1 MGPLGKKPAPPAAKA
16 AALAAD
22 TAAAPPKPAAAA
34 PAAAILDVVALA
46 PGAPASTHAPAP
58 APAPLPAAAP
68 PAAAAATHP
77 VAPTATAHVTGAVH
91 LPPSGLP
98 VPSAKMTLT
107 VAVPGVGGKPAGAEL
122 KHYEQ
127 VTQAMVMKDRRVPYK
142 SKAKPMRSFNPNE
155 VAIPENLKADEKDK
169 LLQEIKGND
178 FEGQARDRHSVDPE
192 PGHSDGLLGG
202 GAGPAGTTSSPTRAA
217 APGHAAANGTNG
229 EPTGAK
235 GARQRVRK
243 NDEQYAKLEAQLHRA
258 AGKIRAYEAQKR
270 VGAARRGS
278 DPPPEEESVLRQ
290 TNMIVVLT
298 KRNKELPTGPKDAR
312 QRVRKNDEQY
322 AKLEAQLHRAAGKIR
337 AYEAQKRVGAARR
350 GSDPPPEEESVL
362 RQTNMIVVLT
372 KRNKE
377 LVLERKKMDELLHAK
392 TVTAENEVRRCEKL
406 ERELESTR
414 NKYTR
419 DRTKLEAAMGEL
431 AKTKAAVDDRVRELE
446 RRLEAA
452 ARLRIAIEHQNAGLR
467 DKLDSLMIDYSDVVN
482 AVPIE
487 DLEAATTSPRTE
499 RKKAPAAAAAVPLA
513 LSPIPPGGEDDAMK
527 QARLAFEYEAWVK
540 KKSEEAGQ
548 AAAHPAAGAGARGS
562 RKPTK
567 AAADEAKHLE
577 MQRIEQERQETE
589 AARKR
594 QEEELARL
602 EEERKKQEAENEAR
616 LQREAEEREKERQ
629 RRAEEELAKQ
639 EAEAAAAVA
648 AAAEAKKKK
657 KRWGGG

>member
-22 TAAAPPKPAAAA
+22 TAAAPPKSAAAA
-34 PAAAILDVVALA
+34 PAPVLAAASVTAKPDPAA
-46 PGAPASTHAPAP
+46 PPAAGAPAHAPT
-58 APAPLPAAAP
+58 PAPLPAAAP
-68 PAAAAATHP
+68 PAANAAHP
-77 VAPTATAHVTGAVH
+77 APAPASTAHATGTVH

-98 VPSAKMTLT
+98 APSAKMTLT
-107 VAVPGVGGKPAGAEL
+107 IAVPTGGVGNGKPPAPSEL

-169 LLQEIKGND
+169 LLQEIKKKWQADFGQRIRYEEANRALRDQVND
-178 FEGQARDRHSVDPE
+178 LKAKLATVTGVDPDLAT
-192 PGHSDGLLGG
+192 SDELLGG
-202 GAGPAGTTSSPTRAA
+202 GAGSPSKSDGGATSPTRAA
-217 APGHAAANGTNG
+217 GPPNGANGDAAAA
-229 EPTGAK
+229 TGAK
-235 GARQRVRK
+235 G
-243 NDEQYAKLEAQLHRA
+243 
-258 AGKIRAYEAQKR
+258 
-270 VGAARRGS
+270 
-278 DPPPEEESVLRQ
+278 
-290 TNMIVVLT
+290 
-298 KRNKELPTGPKDAR
+298 AR

-419 DRTKLEAAMGEL
+419 DRTKLEAAMGEM
-431 AKTKAAVDDRVRELE
+431 AKAKAAVDDRVRELE

-499 RKKAPAAAAAVPLA
+499 RKKAPAAAAVVPLA

-540 KKSEEAGQ
+540 KKSEEAGH
-548 AAAHPAAGAGARGS
+548 APAHPAAGAGARGS

-577 MQRIEQERQETE
+577 MQRIEQERQEAE

-594 QEEELARL
+594 QEEELARV
-602 EEERKKQEAENEAR
+602 EEERKKQEAENEVR

>member
-22 TAAAPPKPAAAA
+22 TAAAPPKPAAAPA
-34 PAAAILDVVALA
+34 PVPAAVPVPVKTDAA
-46 PGAPASTHAPAP
+46 PPASTAHAAAPAP
-58 APAPLPAAAP
+58 APAPAPFPAAAP
-68 PAAAAATHP
+68 PAATAVAHA
-77 VAPTATAHVTGAVH
+77 APTATTHVTGAVH

-98 VPSAKMTLT
+98 VPSAKMALT
-107 VAVPGVGGKPAGAEL
+107 VAVSTGVGNGKPPAAAEL

-169 LLQEIKGND
+169 LLQEIKKKWQADFGQRIRYEEANRALRDQVND
-178 FEGQARDRHSVDPE
+178 LKAKLATVTGVDPDLAT
-192 PGHSDGLLGG
+192 SDELLGG
-202 GAGPAGTTSSPTRAA
+202 AAGSPSKPGGATSPTRAGPA
-217 APGHAAANGTNG
+217 NGANGDAAAA
-229 EPTGAK
+229 TGAK
-235 GARQRVRK
+235 G
-243 NDEQYAKLEAQLHRA
+243 
-258 AGKIRAYEAQKR
+258 
-270 VGAARRGS
+270 
-278 DPPPEEESVLRQ
+278 
-290 TNMIVVLT
+290 
-298 KRNKELPTGPKDAR
+298 AR

-431 AKTKAAVDDRVRELE
+431 AKAKATVDDRVRELE

-499 RKKAPAAAAAVPLA
+499 RKKAPGAAAAVPLA

-540 KKSEEAGQ
+540 KKSEEAGH

-577 MQRIEQERQETE
+577 MQRLEQERQEAE

-594 QEEELARL
+594 QEEELAQR
-602 EEERKKQEAENEAR
+602 EEERKRQEAENEAR

-629 RRAEEELAKQ
+629 RRAEEELVKQ
-639 EAEAAAAVA
+639 EAEATAAAAAA

>member
-34 PAAAILDVVALA
+34 PA
-46 PGAPASTHAPAP
+46 PAPATEPVAVKPDHVVPAAAPAPAHAPAP
-58 APAPLPAAAP
+58 APVPLPAATAAHP
-68 PAAAAATHP
+68 QPAAA
-77 VAPTATAHVTGAVH
+77 AHVTGAVH

-107 VAVPGVGGKPAGAEL
+107 VAVPTAVSNGKPPAAAAEL

-155 VAIPENLKADEKDK
+155 VTIPENLKADEKDK
-169 LLQEIKGND
+169 LLQEIKKKWQADFGQRIRYEEANRALRDQVND
-178 FEGQARDRHSVDPE
+178 LKAKLATVTGIDPDLAT
-192 PGHSDGLLGG
+192 SDELLGG
-202 GAGPAGTTSSPTRAA
+202 TAGPPSKPGGGATSPTRAGPA
-217 APGHAAANGTNG
+217 NGANGDVAAA
-229 EPTGAK
+229 TGAK

-270 VGAARRGS
+270 VGAA
-278 DPPPEEESVLRQ
+278 L
-290 TNMIVVLT
+290 
-298 KRNKELPTGPKDAR
+298 
-312 QRVRKNDEQY
+312 
-322 AKLEAQLHRAAGKIR
+322 
-337 AYEAQKRVGAARR
+337 R

-419 DRTKLEAAMGEL
+419 DRTKLEAAMGEM
-431 AKTKAAVDDRVRELE
+431 AKAKAAVDDRVRELE

-499 RKKAPAAAAAVPLA
+499 RKKAPAAAAAAVPLA

-540 KKSEEAGQ
+540 KKSEEAGH

-567 AAADEAKHLE
+567 AAADEAKNLE
-577 MQRIEQERQETE
+577 MQRIEQERQEAET
-589 AARKR
+589 ARKR

-639 EAEAAAAVA
+639 EAEAAAAAA